1 MDLHD
6 YADVA
11 MKLQLTAGNPA
22 VKSRKTTFWGAII
35 IWRIIPI
42 DKAIAESLPTQIA
55 IGENISRKELAKT
68 FSIK

>member
-35 IWRIIPI
+35 I
-42 DKAIAESLPTQIA
+42 
-55 IGENISRKELAKT
+55 
-68 FSIK
+68 